1 MTLNSVRRIALS
13 GRFCGVSAHHPQH
26 LSAGGLR
33 IAAAYSS
40 ATIPLSS
47 SSSGGS
53 FSPSSSSSKVRRD
66 GSRLVTPGRLGP
78 VRSFGITDTLANFA
92 MKTVESSKGTTDLLA
107 SCCIVSYR
115 IVSHGDLPTLLSCL
129 ILYVY
134 VCCAGKQFEKMVEH
148 MAASPTWTLRSWK
161 QIMEQQLSSWLM
173 YIPGM
178 SSTASAQELTK
189 MKCAGLHSCIH
200 IHTYSTYFDF
210 LKIQIHLLWGVS
222 HFCVRRCLSLSIS
235 LCVSLCVS
243 VSVYLSVCDG
253 AI

>member
-115 IVSHGDLPTLLSCL
+115 IAWGPSDTLVLSYLVCVCVLRREAVREDGGAYGGQSHMDPALLEADHGAAAQLVAHVHSRHEQHSQR
-129 ILYVY
+129 
-134 VCCAGKQFEKMVEH
+134 AGAHQDEMCRP
-148 MAASPTWTLRSWK
+148 AL
-161 QIMEQQLSSWLM
+161 L
-173 YIPGM
+173 
-178 SSTASAQELTK
+178 
-189 MKCAGLHSCIH
+189 
-200 IHTYSTYFDF
+200 HTYTY
-210 LKIQIHLLWGVS
+210 IQYIL
-222 HFCVRRCLSLSIS
+222 
-235 LCVSLCVS
+235 
-243 VSVYLSVCDG
+243 
-253 AI
+253 

>member
-115 IVSHGDLPTLLSCL
+115 METFRHSCLVLSC
-129 ILYVY
+129 I
-134 VCCAGKQFEKMVEH
+134 CMCAAQGSSSRRWWSIWRPVPH
-148 MAASPTWTLRSWK
+148 GPCAPGSRSW
-161 QIMEQQLSSWLM
+161 SS
-173 YIPGM
+173 
-178 SSTASAQELTK
+178 SSAR
-189 MKCAGLHSCIH
+189 GSC
-200 IHTYSTYFDF
+200 TFP
-210 LKIQIHLLWGVS
+210 
-222 HFCVRRCLSLSIS
+222 
-235 LCVSLCVS
+235 
-243 VSVYLSVCDG
+243 
-253 AI
+253 A